1 MYHFEVW
8 PSFAQQQCLQQGAQ
22 CGDFTDVHLAN
33 RLGTMLQHK
42 LKTLL
47 HILLK
52 QLQQVLAHWVWELK
66 RKQGMKEDTK

>member
-1 MYHFEVW
+1 MYHLKVW
-8 PSFAQQQCLQQGAQ
+8 PSFAQQQSLQQGAQ
-22 CGDFTDVHLAN
+22 SGDFTDVNLSH

-52 QLQQVLAHWVWELK
+52 QLQQVCPHWVWELERQHGVSK
-66 RKQGMKEDTK
+66 VMK